1 MAKNIRRVSS
11 KDVAREA
18 GVSQST
24 VSRVFNDS
32 GIPVSE
38 DKKKLIL
45 ETADRLGYRP
55 SMIAR
60 SLNQQRTNIIGLLIK
75 NFSNQFYIDALMLF
89 IEKFQQKGYSIMLFN
104 IQSEERVEA
113 DLIKALEYQVD
124 GVVITSATLESN
136 LVSQFQS
143 FGTPAILFNRLND
156 GQSVNAVCCDNVA
169 GGEVVAEYL
178 IDKGHKELVY
188 IAGEKGS
195 STNRDRKKGFYNR
208 SKDLGIEDI
217 FMVEGDYFNYDAGF
231 NAAEKLLASKKSFD
245 AVFCP
250 SDDMAMGFMD
260 YIYHKTELSI
270 PDDFSLVGF
279 DGITVPNEEV
289 YPLTTYEQPMKRM
302 IDRTIEFM
310 IEKIENFTP
319 DPVSYLFNGKILER
333 GSVKDRT

>member
-1 MAKNIRRVSS
+1 MAKNIKRVSS

-38 DKKKLIL
+38 DKKKLVL

-60 SLNQQRTNIIGLLIK
+60 SLNQQRTNIIGLLVK
-75 NFSNQFYIDALMLF
+75 NFSNQFYIDALRLF
-89 IEKFQQKGYSIMLFN
+89 TEKFQQSGYSIMLFN
-104 IQSEERVEA
+104 INTEDRVEA

-136 LVSQFQS
+136 LVGQFQS

-169 GGEVVAEYL
+169 GGETVADYL

-195 STNRDRKKGFYNR
+195 STNRDRMKGFYNR
-208 SKDLGIEDI
+208 ASELGYGDI
-217 FMVEGDYFNYDAGF
+217 FMIEGEFFTYDAGF
-231 NAAEKLLASKKSFD
+231 HAAEKLLSSKRTFD

-250 SDDMAMGFMD
+250 SDEMALGFMD
-260 YIYHKTELSI
+260 YIYHKSDLSI

-279 DGITVPNEEV
+279 DGITVPNEEI

-302 IDRTIEFM
+302 IERTIDFM
-310 IEKIENFTP
+310 IDKIEDFTP

-333 GSVKDRT
+333 GSVKDRN